1 MHPSAQ
7 VGVGSTSRR
16 IKLQNGY
23 VVMQARAFPPGLVAA
38 LALALG
44 SMGAQAAVADYKIDL
59 DHTYATFAID
69 HNGASINRARF
80 DEVSGSVRFDKE
92 AKTGA
97 IDIVVQTASVYSG
110 SKGFDEHLRAPDLFD
125 SARHPTMRFVSD
137 RLVFDGER
145 LVEVPGQLT
154 LLGQTHPLTLKA
166 LQFRCYPN
174 TRAKTEACGG
184 DFEAVLDRTLWGMDY
199 LVKAG
204 MPKTVRIGATIEGF
218 KQ

>member
-1 MHPSAQ
+1 M
-7 VGVGSTSRR
+7 
-16 IKLQNGY
+16 
-23 VVMQARAFPPGLVAA
+23 MQARLLSLILASAA
-38 LALALG
+38 WAMGSLAAH
-44 SMGAQAAVADYKIDL
+44 AAPADYKIDL

-80 DEVSGSVRFDKE
+80 GEVSGSVRFDKE
-92 AKTGA
+92 AGAGA

-110 SKGFDEHLRAPDLFD
+110 SKGFDEHLRTADLFD
-125 SARHPTMRFVSD
+125 TARHPTMRFVSN

-154 LLGQTHPLTLKA
+154 LLGQTHPVTLKA

-174 TRAKTEACGG
+174 QRAKTEACGG
-184 DFEAVLDRTLWGMDY
+184 DFEAVIDRTLWGMDY
-199 LVKAG
+199 LGKVG
-204 MPKTVRIGATIEGF
+204 MPKSVRIGATIEAF